1 MVSPA
6 VAAAIC
12 SFACL
17 SQDTCGNPEEAHAE
31 YLHLKLLSTGVA
43 SYQAPANKAAIRIFQ
58 KSITYTFL
66 LDL

>member
-12 SFACL
+12 SFDCL
-17 SQDTCGNPEEAHAE
+17 SQDTCGNPAEAHAE
-31 YLHLKLLSTGVA
+31 YLHLKLLCTGVA
-43 SYQAPANKAAIRIFQ
+43 SYQAPANKPAIRIFK
-58 KSITYTFL
+58 KSLIYTFL